1 MWANIDAIFSARKSL
16 YGHSKCTKMQGLPIF
31 FQGRPAYY
39 IRGGGNPPPPFQ
51 TYPLTWLCCIKETL
65 HLFICSI
72 AMYLKYFFLLLIAC
86 NPTAQLSHYPPSRH
100 QQNLL
105 VVIIKWSHRKV
116 AIVKRMLWSKD
127 FFEKNSIFLLHYH
140 YLN

>member
-1 MWANIDAIFSARKSL
+1 MPSFLLENLSMVTQNAPKCRGSQSFSKV
-16 YGHSKCTKMQGLPIF
+16 GLPTIL
-31 FQGRPAYY
+31 GA
-39 IRGGGNPPPPFQ
+39 GVTPPFQ

-72 AMYLKYFFLLLIAC
+72 AMYLTYFFLLLIAC

-127 FFEKNSIFLLHYH
+127 FFEKNSILLLHYH

>member
-16 YGHSKCTKMQGLPIF
+16 HGHSKCTKMQGPPIF
-31 FQGRPAYY
+31 LQGKPAYY
-39 IRGGGNPPPPFQ
+39 IRGGGNPPFQSYPP
-51 TYPLTWLCCIKETL
+51 TWLCCIKETL

-86 NPTAQLSHYPPSRH
+86 NPAAHVSHYPPSGH

-116 AIVKRMLWSKD
+116 TIIKRMLWSKD
-127 FFEKNSIFLLHYH
+127 FLKKILFCHCTTTI
-140 YLN
+140 